1 MDEHKA
7 IELMN
12 ELGVSVDVGT
22 ETYDAMLEHPTVKS
36 FIDGDITMSQAIF
49 VEEYLANGF
58 NATEAAKAA
67 KYSAFNRGGYSS
79 IGASVLKGKKVKALV
94 ARRIAE
100 RALAANEVIDRY
112 REVADGTLEDFIGDG
127 NGFIDLA
134 KARDRGKLHLL
145 KEVKFDDGDV
155 MIKLRDQD
163 KALDQIAR
171 SLGVFEK
178 DNNVSLPDSVVALL
192 GLSPHE
198 IQARADAYKDM
209 ESAWEEEEDELNPAE

>member
-1 MDEHKA
+1 MEEHKA
-7 IELMN
+7 VELMK
-12 ELGVSVDVGT
+12 ELGVSCEVGT
-22 ETYDAMLEHPTVKS
+22 ETFDAMLDHPTVS
-36 FIDGDITMSQAIF
+36 AFVDGDITISQAIF

-79 IGASVLKGKKVKALV
+79 IGASVLKGKKVKALI

-100 RALAANEVIDRY
+100 RAIAANEVIDRY
-112 REVADGTLEDFIGDG
+112 REVADGTVEHFLADGDG
-127 NGFIDLA
+127 YIDLK

-155 MIKLRDQD
+155 TIKLRDQD

-178 DNNVSLPDSVVALL
+178 DNNVSLPAEVVALL
-192 GLSPHE
+192 GLSPQE

-209 ESAWEEEEDELNPAE
+209 EDAMEEDEDEFDSAE

>member
-1 MDEHKA
+1 MDEAKA
-7 IELMN
+7 VELMT
-12 ELGVSVDVGT
+12 ELGVSVEVGT
-22 ETYDAMLEHPTVKS
+22 ETYDAMMEHPTVKA
-36 FIDGDITMSQAIF
+36 FVDGDITISQAIF

-67 KYSAFNRGGYSS
+67 KYAAFNRGGYSS

-112 REVADGTLEDFIGDG
+112 REVADGTVEDFISDSD
-127 NGFIDLA
+127 GFIDLS

-178 DNNVSLPDSVVALL
+178 DHHVNLPDSVVALL
-192 GLSPHE
+192 GLTPSE

-209 ESAWEEEEDELNPAE
+209 EDAWGKDEDGPAE